1 MHLKAQA
8 YQKENAITSV
18 TIENNSRAKVYLH
31 RAKHVDI
38 PSLPVA
44 RFDLLLPTTSN
55 TYRDDI
61 ESAIVEK
68 HPREKPGYA
77 SCQLPMSNSK
87 TQLTLSTPATTPNNK
102 QSGSSNSSKM
112 ILINGT
118 QSRSDSNL
126 LKQSNSRSRSHSGD
140 ITGALQSS
148 QFSSP
153 ALFSDSSVVNG
164 NDRRGNMASESL
176 QNVTESDDEEEESTV
191 VTPPSCPSE
200 YFLERRQASYRDLEI

>member
-31 RAKHVDI
+31 RAKRVDI

-68 HPREKPGYA
+68 HPREKPGYVT
-77 SCQLPMSNSK
+77 CQLPTSNSK
-87 TQLTLSTPATTPNNK
+87 SLFLSSTPATTPNNK
-102 QSGSSNSSKM
+102 LSGSSNSSKL
-112 ILINGT
+112 ILINAT
-118 QSRSDSNL
+118 QSRSDTNL
-126 LKQSNSRSRSHSGD
+126 LKKSNSCSRSHSGD
-140 ITGALQSS
+140 TTSVPLSS

-153 ALFSDSSVVNG
+153 AAVADSPITNG
-164 NDRRGNMASESL
+164 HGRRGSIATESI
-176 QNVTESDDEEEESTV
+176 QNITESDDEEESTV
-191 VTPPSCPSE
+191 VTPPSFPPE
-200 YFLERRQASYRDLEI
+200 QFLEMRQASYRNLET